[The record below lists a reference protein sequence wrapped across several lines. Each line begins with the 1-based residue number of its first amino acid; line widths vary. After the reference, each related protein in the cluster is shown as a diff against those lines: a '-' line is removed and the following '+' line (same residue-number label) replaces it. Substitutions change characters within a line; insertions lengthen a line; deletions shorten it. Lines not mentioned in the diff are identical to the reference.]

1 MAENNNLKETAA
13 NEQHNDESN
22 GFAETIS
29 KSEAFISDHK
39 KGLLIG
45 TGAVLAVIAAFFLS
59 KEFYFGPREIKAST
73 ELAKP
78 QQLFN
83 EGDFEKALKGDKGT
97 PGFLSIIDTYSCTDA
112 ANLANAYAG
121 ICYAQTGKYKEAVK
135 YLEDFDGKDQMVG
148 PSALGTLGNCYAQL
162 KEYDKA
168 VSTLKKAASK
178 ADNNSLSPIFLVQAG
193 EILESQNNYKE
204 ALECYEQIK
213 TKYVQSMQAQD
224 IDKYIERAKAN
235 IK

>member
-1 MAENNNLKETAA
+1 
-13 NEQHNDESN
+13 
-22 GFAETIS
+22 
-29 KSEAFISDHK
+29 
-39 KGLLIG
+39 
-45 TGAVLAVIAAFFLS
+45 
-59 KEFYFGPREIKAST
+59 
-73 ELAKP
+73 
-78 QQLFN
+78 
-83 EGDFEKALKGDKGT
+83 
-97 PGFLSIIDTYSCTDA
+97 
-112 ANLANAYAG
+112 
-121 ICYAQTGKYKEAVK
+121 
-135 YLEDFDGKDQMVG
+135 MVG

-193 EILESQNNYKE
+193 EILESQNTYKE

>member
-97 PGFLSIIDTYSCTDA
+97 PGFLSINTA
-112 ANLANAYAG
+112 APML
-121 ICYAQTGKYKEAVK
+121 QTLQTLTQA
-135 YLEDFDGKDQMVG
+135 
-148 PSALGTLGNCYAQL
+148 SATHRQA
-162 KEYDKA
+162 
-168 VSTLKKAASK
+168 STKRL
-178 ADNNSLSPIFLVQAG
+178 
-193 EILESQNNYKE
+193 
-204 ALECYEQIK
+204 
-213 TKYVQSMQAQD
+213 
-224 IDKYIERAKAN
+224 
-235 IK
+235 